1 MPTAEEI
8 TVNKTKCLP
17 SGAYILEG
25 GDKKRV
31 NKKMSYHIVMP
42 STEKIKHDE
51 IGNERSVKSYFR
63 SRRLFRT

>member
-25 GDKKRV
+25 GDKKKRV
-31 NKKMSYHIVMP
+31 NNKMSYHIVMP
-42 STEKIKHDE
+42 STEKIKHDGK
-51 IGNERSVKSYFR
+51 GNDGSKE
-63 SRRLFRT
+63 LF